1 MVCGAAADPL
11 NDKDA
16 LVTHP
21 LTSELHA
28 ARALYAGATRL
39 ACAAWALLL
48 ELHDKRVWLAQHE
61 TVRTAADDIYH
72 DAEYDAQERYGSVDE
87 FAQELLEEMSKRFE
101 VERTA
106 GEPAFK
112 VMPFFSEDGRHLRSL
127 GLSSL
132 SAAKLSDFRGLDV
145 APFEIPVAQDLVGVS
160 DMELREL
167 VAMYRRKTL
176 KLLHLMRNLRTAMHY
191 VEGTLSERGS
201 ARRTYEQALAAD
213 DVTALIAALIAACE
227 MPFEPAPSRYFG
239 TEATR
244 INTLRDLD
252 HEAGRAF
259 LLDAAGR

>member
-1 MVCGAAADPL
+1 
-11 NDKDA
+11 
-16 LVTHP
+16 
-21 LTSELHA
+21 
-28 ARALYAGATRL
+28 
-39 ACAAWALLL
+39 
-48 ELHDKRVWLAQHE
+48 
-61 TVRTAADDIYH
+61 
-72 DAEYDAQERYGSVDE
+72 
-87 FAQELLEEMSKRFE
+87 
-101 VERTA
+101 
-106 GEPAFK
+106 
-112 VMPFFSEDGRHLRSL
+112 
-127 GLSSL
+127 
-132 SAAKLSDFRGLDV
+132 
-145 APFEIPVAQDLVGVS
+145 
-160 DMELREL
+160 
-167 VAMYRRKTL
+167 MYRRKTL